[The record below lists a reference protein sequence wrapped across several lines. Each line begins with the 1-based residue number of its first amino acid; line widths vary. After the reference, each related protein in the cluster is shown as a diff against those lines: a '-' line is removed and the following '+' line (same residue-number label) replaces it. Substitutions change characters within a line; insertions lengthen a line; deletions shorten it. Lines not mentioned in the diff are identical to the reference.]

1 MNYHPSHSQQGF
13 TLIELMIVMAIV
25 GILAAI
31 AYPAYTDSVR
41 KSRRAD
47 AKAALLEDAGF
58 LERYYSTNFRYTA
71 AAGGSTGPTL
81 PVLQVPRETGAT
93 ATYNLSLQAVSDS
106 SYTLQAV
113 PTGAQTGDRCG
124 TLTLTHLGVRGV
136 SSASSGVTATDCW

>member
-1 MNYHPSHSQQGF
+1 MNYRPSHSQQGF

-71 AAGGSTGPTL
+71 TAGGSTGPTL
-81 PVLQVPRETGAT
+81 QVLQVPRETGAT

-136 SSASSGVTATDCW
+136 SGASSGVTTTDCW